1 MSLFL
6 PPLLIV
12 YRATIKLWGIWI
24 LVLIVVEKS
33 ARFVCY
39 FFHWNSLGIWCVRSF
54 SVTWKEVISMG
65 NVRGAGRKI
74 LIARPAASRG
84 RGKVKRYRHGSSCNY
99 GLFWFASRKRQVGD
113 SRPRPLASSE
123 SDVSGT
129 SITSRPIEIYPAVT
143 LPSSSSLSFPTHT
156 LPIESNTQH
165 PFLSQNTASPQPIVN
180 IPSDKEYTLIS
191 FLHQGFL
198 IAQVVCVRPNTVTS
212 TNGSIVVLC
221 WRDYCLATGVLLMGN
236 NISLVSYYFFK
247 SYLGE

>member
-1 MSLFL
+1 
-6 PPLLIV
+6 
-12 YRATIKLWGIWI
+12 
-24 LVLIVVEKS
+24 
-33 ARFVCY
+33 
-39 FFHWNSLGIWCVRSF
+39 
-54 SVTWKEVISMG
+54 MG

-84 RGKVKRYRHGSSCNY
+84 RGKVKRYRYGSSCNY

-198 IAQVVCVRPNTVTS
+198 IAQVVCVRPNIVTI
-212 TNGSIVVLC
+212 TNGIAKYYICFLINVQSEPKFEAHDKNKSLPMFTQ
-221 WRDYCLATGVLLMGN
+221 RTHPLLDH
-236 NISLVSYYFFK
+236 IALVHWYIASVN
-247 SYLGE
+247 